1 MSENNIDTLREIIE
15 LQKRACRLFLDKY
28 GVDHKVTQ
36 DALFTLGKL
45 AFLYEKAKARCNYEE
60 AFNLN

>member
-28 GVDHKVTQ
+28 GVDHQVTQ

-45 AFLYEKAKARCNYEE
+45 VFLYEKAKVRCK
-60 AFNLN
+60 L